1 MSSVRNEFN
10 FIGTAS
16 LEIDD
21 DCAGRLVKRFG
32 EIYSDD
38 RLVLMET
45 LEGLNDRETNERHI
59 FRIVE
64 VSIIYNF
71 AIT

>member
-1 MSSVRNEFN
+1 M
-10 FIGTAS
+10 
-16 LEIDD
+16 EIDD